1 MKKRAF
7 DYIIVGAG
15 SAGCVL
21 ANRLTEDPGCSVL
34 LIEAGGWDRDPWI
47 HIPLGWGK
55 ILQGRLHDWG
65 YFAEPEPNVGGREVE
80 CARGKVIGGS
90 SSINAMTHVR
100 GNRQDFDDWSEAG
113 LKGWSYADALPYFK
127 KQESWEKGADEY
139 RGGDGPLTVREAHY
153 DDPVVDAYIE
163 AGVSLGHPITP
174 DYNGAQQEGF
184 GRIQSTIRNGRRCSS
199 AAAYLRPALPRRNLH
214 VVVNALTHRVL
225 LSGGKASGVEFSVKG
240 RVERVTA
247 TREVLL
253 SAGVINTPQILML
266 SGIGDPSALRAA
278 GVTCEV
284 AVPGIGQNLQDH
296 LITMAAYSRKSKS
309 TFLHNMRADRIVLSL
324 AKAQFLGKGF
334 ATVLPQG
341 LMAFI
346 KTDPA
351 LAIPDTQLLF
361 HAGPL
366 QAGPYL
372 VPFRKPFTDGFSCRA
387 VLLRPESRGHVALAS
402 SDPAQAMRIHFN
414 FLATDGDKAAMRESF
429 RAMREIGRQQPIASF
444 VDREFIPGGSVES
457 DSEIDEH
464 IRATSMTAHH
474 PLGTCRMAVDDDPLG
489 VVDANLRVRGIE
501 GLRVVDASVIPNMIG
516 GNINSAILM
525 IAERAADLILD
536 RNPLAPAVVS
546 GSDVEPKA
554 RTGRLKTGS
563 IKQTEI

>member
-1 MKKRAF
+1 MRKRAY

-21 ANRLTEDPGCSVL
+21 ANRLTEDPDCSVL
-34 LIEAGGWDRDPWI
+34 LVEAGDWDRDPWI

-65 YFAEPEPNVGGREVE
+65 YFGEPEPNVGGREVE

-100 GNRQDFDDWSEAG
+100 GNRQDFDDWAEAG
-113 LKGWSYADALPYFK
+113 LEGWSYADALPYFK
-127 KQESWEKGADEY
+127 KQETWEKGADDY

-153 DDPVVDAYIE
+153 DDPIVDAYID
-163 AGVSLGHPITP
+163 AGISLGHPVTP

-184 GRIQSTIRNGRRCSS
+184 GRIQSTIRNGKRCSS

-214 VVVNALTHRVL
+214 VIVKALTHRVL
-225 LSGGKASGVEFSVKG
+225 MSGGRATGVEISVEG
-240 RVERVTA
+240 RVERIEA

-253 SAGVINTPQILML
+253 SAGVINTPQLLML
-266 SGIGDPSALRAA
+266 SGIGDPETLRAA
-278 GVTCEV
+278 GVTCQV
-284 AVPGIGQNLQDH
+284 AVPGIGRNLQDH

-324 AKAQFLGKGF
+324 AKAHFLGKGF

-346 KTDPA
+346 KSDPS

-372 VPFRKPFTDGFSCRA
+372 APFRKAFADGFSCRA
-387 VLLRPESRGHVALAS
+387 VLLRPESRGRVALAS
-402 SDPAQAMRIHFN
+402 SDPTKAMRIHFN
-414 FLATDGDKAAMRESF
+414 FLATDGDKTAMRASF
-429 RAMREIGRQQPIASF
+429 RAMREIARQQPVSSF
-444 VDREFIPGGSVES
+444 VDREFIPGAAVES
-457 DSEIDEH
+457 DSETDEH

-474 PLGTCRMAVDDDPLG
+474 PLGTCRMAVDGDAMG
-489 VVDANLRVRGIE
+489 VVDANLRVRGVE

-516 GNINSAILM
+516 GNINAAIIM
-525 IAERAADLILD
+525 IAERAADLIVG
-536 RNPLAPAVVS
+536 RTPLAPIILS
-546 GSDVEPKA
+546 GTMSGRDA
-554 RTGRLKTGS
+554 RDRRGVHPAQVGLPA
-563 IKQTEI
+563 

>member
-1 MKKRAF
+1 MKTRAF

-21 ANRLTEDPGCSVL
+21 ANRLSADPNCSVL

-65 YFAEPEPNVGGREVE
+65 YFGEPEPNVGGREVE
-80 CARGKVIGGS
+80 CARGRVIGGS

-100 GNRQDFDDWSEAG
+100 GHRQDFDDWAEAG
-113 LKGWSYADALPYFK
+113 LEGWSYADALPYFK
-127 KQESWEKGADEY
+127 KQETWEKGADAY
-139 RGGDGPLTVREAHY
+139 RGGDGPLSVREAHY
-153 DDPVVDAYIE
+153 DDPIVDAYID
-163 AGVSLGHPITP
+163 AGVALGHPVTP

-184 GRIQSTIRNGRRCSS
+184 GRIQSTIRNGKRCSS
-199 AAAYLRPALPRRNLH
+199 AAAYLRPALPRPNLH

-225 LSGGKASGVEFSVKG
+225 MSGTRATGVEFSVKG
-240 RVERVTA
+240 RVDRATA

-266 SGIGDPSALRAA
+266 SGIGDPEALRGA
-278 GVTCEV
+278 GVACAV
-284 AVPGIGQNLQDH
+284 DVPGIGRNLQDH
-296 LITMAAYSRKSKS
+296 LITMAAYTRKTKS
-309 TFLHNMRADRIVLSL
+309 TFLHNMRADRIALSL
-324 AKAQFLGKGF
+324 AKAQLLGKGF

-346 KTDPA
+346 KSDPT

-372 VPFRKPFTDGFSCRA
+372 APFRKAFADGFSCRA
-387 VLLRPESRGHVALAS
+387 VLLRPESRGRLALAG
-402 SDPAQAMRIHFN
+402 SDPTTPMRIHFN
-414 FLATDGDKAAMRESF
+414 FLATDGDKAAMRASF
-429 RAMREIGRQQPIASF
+429 RAMREIGRQRPVASY
-444 VDREFIPGGSVES
+444 VDQEFIPGGGVIS
-457 DSEIDEH
+457 DAEVDAH

-474 PLGTCRMAVDDDPLG
+474 PLGTCRMAVDGDPLG
-489 VVDANLRVRGIE
+489 VVDAKLRIRGVD

-516 GNINSAILM
+516 GNINSAIMM
-525 IAERAADLILD
+525 IAERAADLILG
-536 RNPLAPAVVS
+536 RTPLAPAREADRMAHAAS
-546 GSDVEPKA
+546 GA
-554 RTGRLKTGS
+554 
-563 IKQTEI
+563 

>member
-1 MKKRAF
+1 MKKQAY

-21 ANRLTEDPGCSVL
+21 ANRLTEDPDCSVL

-100 GNRQDFDDWSEAG
+100 GHRQDFDDLAEAG

-127 KQESWEKGADEY
+127 KQESWEKGADDY
-139 RGGDGPLTVREAHY
+139 RGGDGPLSVREARY
-153 DDPVVDAYIE
+153 DDPIVDAYID
-163 AGVSLGHPITP
+163 AGISLGHPVTP

-184 GRIQSTIRNGRRCSS
+184 GRIQSTIRNGKRHSS

-225 LSGGKASGVEFSVKG
+225 LSGGRATGVEFSVKG
-240 RVERVTA
+240 RVERATA

-266 SGIGDPSALRAA
+266 SGIGDPEALRGA

-284 AVPGIGQNLQDH
+284 DVPGIGQNLQDH

-346 KTDPA
+346 KSDPS
-351 LAIPDTQLLF
+351 LTIPDTQLLF

-366 QAGPYL
+366 QAGPYFA
-372 VPFRKPFTDGFSCRA
+372 PFRKAFADGFSCRA
-387 VLLRPESRGHVALAS
+387 VLLRPESRGRVALAS
-402 SDPAQAMRIHFN
+402 SDPAKAMRIHFN
-414 FLATDGDKAAMRESF
+414 FLATDSDKAAMRASF
-429 RAMREIGRQQPIASF
+429 RAMREIGRQQPLSSS
-444 VDREFIPGGSVES
+444 VDREFIPGGKVES

-464 IRATSMTAHH
+464 IRSTSMTAHH
-474 PLGTCRMAVDDDPLG
+474 PLGTCRMSVDSDPMG
-489 VVDANLRVRGIE
+489 VVDADLRVRGIE
-501 GLRVVDASVIPNMIG
+501 GLRVIDASVIPNMIG
-516 GNINSAILM
+516 GNINSAIMM
-525 IAERAADLILD
+525 IAERAADLIRGRD
-536 RNPLAPAVVS
+536 PVAPSIVSSGEVARHAVGAGLTV
-546 GSDVEPKA
+546 
-554 RTGRLKTGS
+554 
-563 IKQTEI
+563 